1 MLHWNGRAWSR
12 VAFPYLG
19 SAFSPIASDSH
30 GGIWLATASGAG
42 GNTVMWF
49 DHYAGGRWSR
59 VKVPRG
65 DGVQPE
71 VFYLNWIPGTRSLWA
86 TGEVDFAN
94 DGEAVLKYGP

>member
-49 DHYAGGRWSR
+49 DHYAGHWTR
-59 VKVPRG
+59 VKVPSGGR
-65 DGVQPE
+65 VPPE
-71 VFYLNWIPGTRSLWA
+71 VFYLSWIPGTRSLWA
-86 TGEVDFAN
+86 ADGVDFAD
-94 DGEAVLKYGP
+94 DGEAVLTYGP